1 MIVRMFNVWY
11 FFWILIAIGI
21 IVGLY
26 FLLKNR
32 SFQTKK
38 WALFSIFAFA
48 LVLHFLKFL
57 IPPYSTNESILY
69 RDSWFINI
77 CAANIAL
84 FPFMYLS
91 KNTHIKDYMY
101 YLGLL
106 GGGLALL
113 YPTEALNKTIENP
126 EYLDMIRFYLHHISL
141 FCGPLLMIMLKVH
154 TLSYKRVLSAPI
166 GLLLL
171 MLFIMLNQV
180 LQSELGF
187 VALRGDDFFG
197 IGYKNTSFIWGP
209 GDDALAQI
217 FVAVCP
223 EFFRVVPVGE
233 FQGQEK
239 FWPWFWLIVP
249 IFLYV
254 TPIAF
259 GLCMI
264 FDWRNFSQDV
274 KAFLGQLKKS
284 SSTLCK

>member
-21 IVGLY
+21 VVGLY

-57 IPPYSTNESILY
+57 IPPYATNESILY

-77 CAANIAL
+77 CGANIAL
-84 FPFMYLS
+84 FPFLYLS
-91 KNTHIKDYMY
+91 KNKHIKDYMY

-141 FCGPLLMIMLKVH
+141 FCGPLLMVMLKVH

-249 IFLYV
+249 IFVYV

-274 KAFLGQLKKS
+274 KAFLGKLKKS
-284 SSTLCK
+284 NSPPCK